1 MTTGRW
7 IVRGERVGTRLLEA
21 EITHVQV
28 DGDLAWLT
36 VEFPG
41 GTTAVLK
48 VCISEIEWRNQ

>member
-1 MTTGRW
+1 MTAFLKATQRLIAW
-7 IVRGERVGTRLLEA
+7 RLLESVV
-21 EITHVQV
+21 THVTV

>member
-1 MTTGRW
+1 MTVRDGRA
-7 IVRGERVGTRLLEA
+7 VLAAHLVEA
-21 EITHVQV
+21 CITNVAI